1 MAWFGGLPRP
11 RILRR
16 RTQITRGSELSRS
29 VTRVTLI
36 LSIPLLTAAVVAVV
50 GSQRPH
56 AVVATRLTSANVAF
70 ERPRHGGVHDL
81 ARLVDHAPPTPGPAA
96 PPGPAAAPA
105 PVAARPAPVRPA
117 PPKPAPPPV
126 SVGGSAG
133 VEFSLVNQD
142 RAANGVAGLRFSGA
156 LARVAQYRAQDMLN
170 RGYFSHYDPATGQL
184 AFSALMHLWGIPYT
198 TAGENIAWSTNPS
211 MAAINTM
218 FMNSPEH
225 RANILNGAYHQAG
238 IGVAGNGAKIMV
250 VEVFSN

>member
-1 MAWFGGLPRP
+1 
-11 RILRR
+11 
-16 RTQITRGSELSRS
+16 
-29 VTRVTLI
+29 
-36 LSIPLLTAAVVAVV
+36 
-50 GSQRPH
+50 
-56 AVVATRLTSANVAF
+56 VAF
-70 ERPRHGGVHDL
+70 LRPRHAGLNDL
-81 ARLVDHAPPTPGPAA
+81 TRLVDDAP
-96 PPGPAAAPA
+96 AAPA
-105 PVAARPAPVRPA
+105 PAAAAGPVPARLAAARPA
-117 PPKPAPPPV
+117 PPKPAAPPV
-126 SVGGSAG
+126 SPVGGAAG

-142 RAANGVAGLRFSGA
+142 RAANGVAALRFSGA

-225 RANILNGAYHQAG
+225 RANILKSAYHQVG
-238 IGVAGNGAKIMV
+238 IGVASNGVKTMV

>member
-1 MAWFGGLPRP
+1 M
-11 RILRR
+11 
-16 RTQITRGSELSRS
+16 SRS

-36 LSIPLLTAAVVAVV
+36 IGIPLLTLAVVAIV
-50 GSQRPH
+50 GSQRPPS
-56 AVVATRLTSANVAF
+56 VVASRLTSPKVAF
-70 ERPRHGGVHDL
+70 LRPLHASVNHL
-81 ARLVDHAPPTPGPAA
+81 ARLVDDAPPTPTPAA
-96 PPGPAAAPA
+96 PQGPAAAP
-105 PVAARPAPVRPA
+105 VGTRPAPARPA

-126 SVGGSAG
+126 SSGGAAG
-133 VEFSLVNQD
+133 VEFGLVNQD
-142 RAANGVAGLRFSGA
+142 RAANGVASLRVSGA

-184 AFSALMHLWGIPYT
+184 AFSALMHLWGIPYSS
-198 TAGENIAWSTNPS
+198 AGENIAWSTNPS

>member
-1 MAWFGGLPRP
+1 
-11 RILRR
+11 
-16 RTQITRGSELSRS
+16 LSRS

-36 LSIPLLTAAVVAVV
+36 ISIPLLALAVVAIM

-56 AVVATRLTSANVAF
+56 AVVASRLSGTNVAF
-70 ERPRHGGVHDL
+70 LRPRHAGINDL
-81 ARLVDHAPPTPGPAA
+81 TRLVDDAPPTPAPAA
-96 PPGPAAAPA
+96 ASGSAAAPA
-105 PVAARPAPVRPA
+105 PVAARSTAVRPA
-117 PPKPAPPPV
+117 PRPPAPPV
-126 SVGGSAG
+126 SAVGGAAG

-170 RGYFSHYDPATGQL
+170 RGYFSHYDPVTGQL
-184 AFSALMHLWGIPYT
+184 AFSALMRLWGIPYT

-225 RANILNGAYHQAG
+225 RANILKSAYHQVG
-238 IGVAGNGAKIMV
+238 IGVASNGVKTMV

>member
-1 MAWFGGLPRP
+1 
-11 RILRR
+11 
-16 RTQITRGSELSRS
+16 LSRS

-36 LSIPLLTAAVVAVV
+36 IGIPLLTLAVVAIV

-56 AVVATRLTSANVAF
+56 SVVATRLTSPKVAF
-70 ERPRHGGVHDL
+70 LRPLHASVNHL
-81 ARLVDHAPPTPGPAA
+81 ARLADDAPPTPAPAA

-105 PVAARPAPVRPA
+105 PVAAHPAPARPA

-126 SVGGSAG
+126 SVGGAAG

-184 AFSALMHLWGIPYT
+184 AFSALMHLWGIPYSR
-198 TAGENIAWSTNPS
+198 AGENIAWSTNPS